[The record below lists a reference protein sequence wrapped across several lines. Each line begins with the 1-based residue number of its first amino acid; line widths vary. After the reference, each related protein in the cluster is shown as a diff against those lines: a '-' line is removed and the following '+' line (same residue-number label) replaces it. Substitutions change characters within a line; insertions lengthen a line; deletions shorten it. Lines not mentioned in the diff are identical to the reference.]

1 MRVMKLVL
9 MVIDA
14 DNIGARA
21 IKERIENC
29 RDVYPQVK
37 LSEIRYISDW
47 SDDHPLNNIMTSDSE
62 FEQLFSESSTNDKQS
77 YSALSKAS
85 KIAYDELSLFRQII
99 RNMQ

>member
-14 DNIGARA
+14 DNIGAMA

-47 SDDHPLNNIMTSDSE
+47 SDDHPLNKMDTSDSE
-62 FEQLFSESSTNDKQS
+62 FERLFSESK
-77 YSALSKAS
+77 
-85 KIAYDELSLFRQII
+85 
-99 RNMQ
+99 